1 MPTTLT
7 EYTSFTGPVSVPV
20 NSDPRTAAS
29 VDDAFQA
36 LTDRTRFLLSGSSGR
51 ILWNERIRVGAATT
65 GLGVYVGAIKSLVIG
80 EALLS
85 LAPVGGE
92 SELAGSLPLA
102 NSSWYGIYASDD
114 GSGGLLLGASLD
126 GRDVTGVWKST
137 GIGTHRYLG
146 SFRTD
151 GSGNPIALEGVAGH
165 YRWMTAPAARTALA
179 TGSSTS
185 AASVACAAYAPPHA
199 RLLCLSTLLHETGGA
214 GNGQGSLGQTTS
226 GAVLAQ
232 LRSPTSGN
240 ATQSL
245 DLPCTSAQAISYSVV
260 SATELTIYV
269 DGWRE

>member
-1 MPTTLT
+1 MPTNLT
-7 EYTSFTGPVSVPV
+7 EYLSFTGPVSVPV
-20 NSDPRTAAS
+20 SGDPRTAAS
-29 VDDAFQA
+29 VDGALQA
-36 LTDRTRFLLSGSSGR
+36 LTDRTRFLLSADSGR

-151 GSGNPIALEGVAGH
+151 GSGNPIYMTAVRGH
-165 YRWMTAPAARTALA
+165 YRWQTAPAVRTALA
-179 TGSSTS
+179 TGTSTS
-185 AASVACAAYAPPHA
+185 AASVSCAAYAPPLT

-214 GNGQGSLGQTTS
+214 GNGQASLGETTS
-226 GAVLAQ
+226 GAVLVQ

-240 ATQSL
+240 ATQSF
-245 DLPCTSAQAISYSVV
+245 DLPCTNAQAISYSVV
-260 SATELTIYV
+260 STSELSIYV
-269 DGWRE
+269 DGWLE